1 MLSNKR
7 LTVTVLIAIA
17 ITILTVTTI
26 ITVSVYNRDQ
36 HFSTTVTNED
46 VESTTNLSLP
56 PPYSIKSAVLPAVKD
71 IGEASTLVNY
81 RLPYP
86 KYLPEGYSIQYVGA
100 VNVEGKD
107 IWEVVILAWNK
118 EITDDVTNREF
129 FYDGKGMVISIS
141 NNTKDSETVIVD
153 GVEEKGQDIDTAL
166 DELLAFY
173 LKYNA
178 HKLTI
183 NDYQCV
189 AYYSQIVE
197 DAIGR
202 MVPVLAEV
210 DCLGD
215 DLWIQVRAY
224 LPESELIKVIESML

>member
-7 LTVTVLIAIA
+7 LTVLIAIA
-17 ITILTVTTI
+17 ITILTVTII

-36 HFSTTVTNED
+36 HFSTVTNED
-46 VESTTNLSLP
+46 AESTTNLSLP
-56 PPYSIKSAVLPAVKD
+56 PPYSIKSAVLPAMKD

-100 VNVEGKD
+100 VNVKGKD
-107 IWEVVILAWNK
+107 IWEVVILAWDK

-166 DELLAFY
+166 DELLTFY
-173 LKYNA
+173 SKYNA

-183 NDYQCV
+183 NNYQCV
-189 AYYSQIVE
+189 AYDSQIVE

-210 DCLGD
+210 DCLRD

-224 LPESELIKVIESML
+224 LPESELIKVVESML